1 MKAKQWSNSDFCS
14 LLRKNG
20 YSFVWQSG
28 NHQIW
33 SNKVNTISV
42 PSVRINCMLT
52 RRLIKENNIQEA
64 TI

>member
-1 MKAKQWSNSDFCS
+1 MKAKQWSNRDFCS

-20 YSFVWQSG
+20 YSFVRQSG

-33 SNKVNTISV
+33 SNKANTISV
-42 PSVRINCMLT
+42 PSVRINCMLA

-64 TI
+64 IV